1 MPFYEYQC
9 NACDH
14 RLEALQK
21 ISEQPLCYCPECGE
35 ASLRKL
41 ISKAAFRLK
50 GDGWY
55 ETDFKN
61 SGAKKEDD
69 TAGKKGSDAA
79 KTGDDT
85 ATSSTQSSDKN
96 VNKDAAAK
104 NSTPKNNASKDTAA
118 AQSVKKSSENR

>member
-61 SGAKKEDD
+61 SGAKKEDN

-79 KTGDDT
+79 KTGGDDT
-85 ATSSTQSSDKN
+85 ATSSTQSFDKN

-104 NSTPKNNASKDTAA
+104 DSTPKNNAGKDA
-118 AQSVKKSSENR
+118 AQSVKKPSENR